1 MNKSESKYFNTAV
14 KMDKAMIEILEKKD
28 FEYITVKEV
37 CEKAGVNRS
46 TFYLHYGNTYDL
58 LEETGKYLENDF
70 FSYFSAHA
78 DKNNEKKLI
87 DMISAASPDELNYL
101 TADYLHP
108 FLTYVFENKRVFF
121 TVLSQGKAFNVDGIF
136 EMMFEHFFNPILSKF
151 NYPEK
156 YRKLVMMF
164 YLNGIIAIV
173 KEWLNGNCTE
183 TIAEVSDIINICV
196 HGLNQDFETR
206 IKKYDIE

>member
-1 MNKSESKYFNTAV
+1 MNRSESKYFNTAV

-46 TFYLHYGNTYDL
+46 TFYLHYNNTFDL
-58 LEETGKYLENDF
+58 LEETGKYLEKEF
-70 FSYFSAHA
+70 FSYFSAHT
-78 DKNNEKKLI
+78 DRRKEEKLI
-87 DMISAASPDELNYL
+87 DQIRAANPSELNYL
-101 TADYLHP
+101 TSDYLHP
-108 FLTYVFENKRVFF
+108 FLTYVLENKRVFF
-121 TVLSQGKAFNVDGIF
+121 TVLSHGKTFNLDGIF
-136 EMMFEHFFNPILSKF
+136 EMMFENFFNPILSKF

-156 YRKLVMMF
+156 HRKFVMMF

-173 KEWLNGNCTE
+173 KEWLSTNCDE

-196 HGLNQDFETR
+196 HGLNQDFESR
-206 IKKYDIE
+206 IQKHNIG